1 MKLFA
6 SKKRKTAPDACDAT
20 SKVTQDSARAEESV
34 RSYFDDGT
42 VGPRSGGVLKKKV
55 AGPET
60 TNEDIAR
67 WANED
72 PSTLTSKQRRLV
84 KRWASR
90 KDSPGNPPSAEE
102 VVPTE
107 VDGTD
112 APAPVSEPSGPEG
125 SDSAVPDGIE
135 ATIVPDQADGNLVP
149 NTEGMNARERRK
161 FLRESK
167 FKESTED
174 RSKINIV
181 GKPVGGIPVTP
192 GAVAIAAPEDAVIES
207 STLEGAAQLGNSVSK
222 KEELSESNSKGP
234 NSKERRKLLR
244 SLKYGVGTPEET
256 SAPPQKKGRK
266 SVNST
271 LSKEEA
277 DRREEQRRKQKEA
290 AERRAAGQDAMGPGF
305 KHPLNSE
312 RRRANR
318 RKPGKAGKI
327 ARARKEKREQSIEKK
342 SSNHTGYMIRKGGG
356 GGYQ

>member
-6 SKKRKTAPDACDAT
+6 SKKRKTAPDALDAT
-20 SKVTQDSARAEESV
+20 SKVTEDSARAEESV

-42 VGPRSGGVLKKKV
+42 AGPRSGGVLKKKV

-84 KRWASR
+84 KRWSSR
-90 KDSPGNPPSAEE
+90 NDSPVNPTPAEE

-112 APAPVSEPSGPEG
+112 APAPLSEPSGG
-125 SDSAVPDGIE
+125 SDSAVPDIIK
-135 ATIVPDQADGNLVP
+135 ATIVQDQAGGNLVS

-181 GKPVGGIPVTP
+181 GNPVGGIPVTS

-207 STLEGAAQLGNSVSK
+207 STLEGATQLENSVSK
-222 KEELSESNSKGP
+222 KEELSEANNKGP

-244 SLKYGVGTPEET
+244 SLKYGVGTSEGS
-256 SAPPQKKGRK
+256 SAPPKKKGRK

-290 AERRAAGQDAMGPGF
+290 AEKRAAGEDVTKPGF